1 MVSVLKE
8 RGGVRSVPM
17 LHVVLGLWTRGE
29 EGGGG
34 SDPWLGGEG
43 APPIG
48 VDSSTCTFSHALG
61 LFLSLSLIK
70 ASSKVV
76 HGRREGA
83 SDRGEPGSG
92 MGGGKGSRSRSI
104 SDGKYGF
111 KKNKKYV
118 SRIFQPR
125 LPFGRRLDDEG
136 STKKGVRAG
145 GVFFA
150 AACKVEGA

>member
-1 MVSVLKE
+1 
-8 RGGVRSVPM
+8 M
-17 LHVVLGLWTRGE
+17 LHVVSGLWTRGE

-111 KKNKKYV
+111 KKTKKYV

-145 GVFFA
+145 GVFF
-150 AACKVEGA
+150 CCGVQGGGGV